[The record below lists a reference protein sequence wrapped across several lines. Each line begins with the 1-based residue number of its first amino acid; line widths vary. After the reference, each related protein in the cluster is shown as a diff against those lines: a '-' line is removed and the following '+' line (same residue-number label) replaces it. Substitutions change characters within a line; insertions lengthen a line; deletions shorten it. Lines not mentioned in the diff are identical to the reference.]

1 MWACVGVLQSRV
13 EIRGSS
19 LGKRRPIVHI
29 NVMSDQDETLSDA
42 PLNAT
47 PQYRVRK
54 PDGETSAPKSAQN
67 TAEIDPATASA
78 KAEKQAEVS
87 KAKEIGGPKGPE
99 PTRFGDW
106 ERDGRC
112 VDF

>member
-1 MWACVGVLQSRV
+1 MKRLNNVG
-13 EIRGSS
+13 G
-19 LGKRRPIVHI
+19 LGKLGLFVHI
-29 NVMSDQDETLSDA
+29 NVMSNDHDNPADERL
-42 PLNAT
+42 PAT

-54 PDGETSAPKSAQN
+54 PESETSAPKSAQN
-67 TAEIDPATASA
+67 TAETLASSPGGADTKPADVDKTPG
-78 KAEKQAEVS
+78 V
-87 KAKEIGGPKGPE
+87 AKEIGGPKGLE

>member
-1 MWACVGVLQSRV
+1 MWVCVDVLQT
-13 EIRGSS
+13 
-19 LGKRRPIVHI
+19 LGKLSPFVHI
-29 NVMSDQDETLSDA
+29 NAMSDQHDNSSDTQRDD
-42 PLNAT
+42 T

-54 PDGETSAPKSAQN
+54 PEGETTAPKSAQN
-67 TAEIDPATASA
+67 TAEIASA
-78 KAEKQAEVS
+78 APGTDAGKPADTDKT
-87 KAKEIGGPKGPE
+87 KEIGGPKGPE